1 VTLQSSTLW
10 QETQKNPLY
19 YLQQYYYYL
28 ILSWWL
34 IGRIGVMMKIKY
46 KVSLNFKCFIVGYDL
61 NVLCFDLIDVFNILK
76 AIYVKF

>member
-1 VTLQSSTLW
+1 
-10 QETQKNPLY
+10 
-19 YLQQYYYYL
+19 
-28 ILSWWL
+28 
-34 IGRIGVMMKIKY
+34 MKIKY